1 MQGSAFKDGL
11 YWYPLALKEPRLRPF
26 NLSPE
31 EAVTLYLGARLLAK
45 QHDKRNEVAETAL
58 LKLAG
63 VLKSDAG
70 MGAEIEQAAREL
82 AGRPAHADYQP
93 TFREVVRGYIY
104 RRQIEITYRPLNW
117 GKSFKTLFST
127 YLIEPSAIGYS
138 TYLIGHSATVNALR
152 AYKLERIEFARLTR
166 SAYAIPPDFPGLD
179 ILRNAWGIVM
189 GEETLRV
196 VLRFSPQVKQ
206 RVLETRWHPSQAT
219 DADPDKP
226 DWLRWQVQV
235 ADTLD
240 LLPWVRGWG
249 ADCEALEPA
258 DLRQALKR
266 EAGALAELYQ
276 MPLAAK
282 SDTVFYAHSR
292 DGVDKSEWQRLID
305 HLANTA
311 NLAADL
317 GRDAGFVSWRG

>member
-1 MQGSAFKDGL
+1 MPKIDEATKRQRLERICLLLTRNASGSTEAEIAEEFRLERRTVNNYLRELELQGKAFKDGL

-117 GKSFKTLFST
+117 GKSSKLLFST

-152 AYKLERIEFARLTR
+152 AYKLERIKSARLTR

-249 ADCEALEPA
+249 ATAKRWSRRTYAKRSNARLE
-258 DLRQALKR
+258 
-266 EAGALAELYQ
+266 
-276 MPLAAK
+276 
-282 SDTVFYAHSR
+282 H
-292 DGVDKSEWQRLID
+292 
-305 HLANTA
+305 
-311 NLAADL
+311 
-317 GRDAGFVSWRG
+317 